1 LLIKNNLITKIN
13 IMKNQVLKIMADV
26 FKINVTEIP
35 DNVKPGMIEQ
45 WDSLRHLL
53 LIVKIEEEFNFRF
66 TDNELIELKDLN
78 SIIGTINFKL
88 NK

>member
-1 LLIKNNLITKIN
+1 
-13 IMKNQVLKIMADV
+13 MKNHVLKIMAEV
-26 FKINVTEIP
+26 FKININEVP

-78 SIIGTINFKL
+78 SIINTINFKL

>member
-1 LLIKNNLITKIN
+1 
-13 IMKNQVLKIMADV
+13 MKNKVLKIMADV
-26 FKINVTEIP
+26 FKININEIP

-66 TDNELIELKDLN
+66 TDNELIELKDLI
-78 SIIGTINFKL
+78 SIINTINFKL

>member
-1 LLIKNNLITKIN
+1 
-13 IMKNQVLKIMADV
+13 MKNQVLKIMADV
-26 FKINVTEIP
+26 FKINIIEIP

-78 SIIGTINFKL
+78 SIISTINFKL

>member
-1 LLIKNNLITKIN
+1 
-13 IMKNQVLKIMADV
+13 MKNQVLKIMADV
-26 FKINVTEIP
+26 FKININEIP

-78 SIIGTINFKL
+78 SIINTINFKL